1 MNKNNVLWIFAL
13 LMLAFGM
20 SSCSNDDDRIMGTV
34 QTPVSMPDEEG
45 ENKNEE
51 NVSSVRAADELSFFM
66 TEALYGS
73 EMQGRRTFFSADPE
87 EEKCLII
94 NSEQEFREAYKG
106 DKELPDVD
114 FSKYTLVVGRSWDND
129 TSYFFD
135 DFEMVDKGDSYQLDL
150 TLNHNVHPDYGAFC
164 VVVDIFFWRLYP
176 KMESKP
182 VSLNR
187 IVKDVIYDYEGEGSV
202 NARLRS
208 RWILQAY
215 TDADGTPHQVG
226 NGWGDDRY
234 TIQFKEFYQAEARI
248 NANHWTA
255 GSYAVSFVGK
265 GKESGRDYD
274 YGMITLRDGAVTEI
288 GDPEPLSEQFLRI
301 FRASQFILYGNG
313 YLYLI
318 ISPKEYFAFRNEALK

>member
-1 MNKNNVLWIFAL
+1 MMAV
-13 LMLAFGM
+13 GM
-20 SSCSNDDDRIMGTV
+20 SSCSSDDDSIMGTD
-34 QTPVSMPDEEG
+34 QTPVSIPDEEG

-51 NVSSVRAADELSFFM
+51 NVSTVRAADELSFFM

-73 EMQGRRTFFSADPE
+73 DMQGRQTFFSTVPE

-106 DKELPDVD
+106 DKELPKVD
-114 FSKYTLVVGRSWDND
+114 FSKYTLVVGCSWGSD
-129 TSYFFD
+129 TSFSFD
-135 DFEMVDKGDSYQLDL
+135 DFEMVDKGDSYQLNL

-164 VVVDIFFWRLYP
+164 VVVDIYFWRLYP
-176 KMESKP
+176 KMESKL
-182 VSLNR
+182 VSFNR
-187 IVKDVIYDYEGEGSV
+187 IVKDVIIDNEGEGSV

-208 RWILQAY
+208 RWILQGY

-226 NGWGDDRY
+226 SVWGDDRY

-248 NANHWTA
+248 NTNHWTA
-255 GSYAVSFVGK
+255 GSYALSFVGK

-274 YGMITLRDGAVTEI
+274 YGIITLRDGGVTEI

-301 FRASQFILYGNG
+301 FKTSQFILYGYE
-313 YLYLI
+313 YLYLR
-318 ISPKEYFAFRNEALK
+318 ISPKEYFAFRHEALK

>member
-1 MNKNNVLWIFAL
+1 
-13 LMLAFGM
+13 
-20 SSCSNDDDRIMGTV
+20 
-34 QTPVSMPDEEG
+34 
-45 ENKNEE
+45 
-51 NVSSVRAADELSFFM
+51 
-66 TEALYGS
+66 
-73 EMQGRRTFFSADPE
+73 
-87 EEKCLII
+87 
-94 NSEQEFREAYKG
+94 
-106 DKELPDVD
+106 
-114 FSKYTLVVGRSWDND
+114 
-129 TSYFFD
+129 
-135 DFEMVDKGDSYQLDL
+135 
-150 TLNHNVHPDYGAFC
+150 
-164 VVVDIFFWRLYP
+164 
-176 KMESKP
+176 MESKP
-182 VSLNR
+182 VSFNR
-187 IVKDVIYDYEGEGSV
+187 IVKDVIYDYKGEGSV